1 LGKGQGHEHG
11 EWDVARRVCGHDYGA
26 PGAGRGALSVLGLDI
41 THAGVAG
48 KRHEDPMFVGANVKS
63 EGQNCSAVSC
73 VVRYI
78 GMATA
83 K

>member
-11 EWDVARRVCGHDYGA
+11 RCDVARHVRKHDCGV

-41 THAGVAG
+41 THAGVVG
-48 KRHEDPMFVGANVKS
+48 KQHEDPMFVGAKVKS

-78 GMATA
+78 GMASA